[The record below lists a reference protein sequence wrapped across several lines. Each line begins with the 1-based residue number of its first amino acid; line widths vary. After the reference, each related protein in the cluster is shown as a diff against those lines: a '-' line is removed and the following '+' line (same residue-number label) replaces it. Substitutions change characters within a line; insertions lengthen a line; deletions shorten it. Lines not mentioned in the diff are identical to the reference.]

1 QNPADWAVPA
11 GTLAGTRA
19 NLHSAIDSSN
29 VNQLQLAWTF
39 PVTAPGSF
47 GGMTASTL
55 IVGDTVYVQDM
66 QSNVFAL
73 DRATGDVRWEK
84 KYNTPSEGPNG
95 VAVGYGMVFGS
106 TGDGGEAFALDA
118 KDGHEIWRIK
128 LTTNPST
135 GIDMAPIVFNNVVY
149 VSTVPGTSSIFYQG
163 GQRGIV
169 YALDARTGAA
179 LWSFDTTTD
188 NLWGNPA
195 LNSGGGAWYPVSL
208 DDQGNLYIGTG
219 NAGPWPGIVV
229 NGTPYPNGSSRPG
242 PNDYASSMLSLNPNG
257 GLRWN
262 VNAAPHDLFDHDL
275 QLTPI
280 VATVTIDGKPTKVA
294 IGSGKA
300 GKVIA
305 ADADTGKVLWET
317 PVGKHQN
324 DDLTAI
330 PEGQT
335 VVVYPGGLGSVE
347 SPMAYADGL
356 VFVPVFDAGQKFTS
370 TTQGDFV
377 DPFNEAKGGLI
388 ALDAATGKVVWQVDY
403 PKMNVCGV
411 TVANDVVFSMALDGV
426 LHAYDAKTGKE
437 LWNYQANGGCN
448 GSPAVAGDLLVV
460 PAAGPNFAASG
471 TPTAGV
477 ASAVLAFR
485 LPAAPGATPAAQAAA
500 SPAATA
506 SAPPTLAAPAPTT
519 APAPAATPAPAAA
532 ASPLAQGAAGPTI
545 QLIDI
550 AFNPNTFTIPANTPT
565 TVTLTDAGVSVHN
578 FNIDQLNVHSGDL
591 QPGQSAQVT
600 IDAPAG
606 TYQYYCNIPGHKEAG
621 MVGTLT
627 VK

>member
-1 QNPADWAVPA
+1 
-11 GTLAGTRA
+11 
-19 NLHSAIDSSN
+19 
-29 VNQLQLAWTF
+29 
-39 PVTAPGSF
+39 
-47 GGMTASTL
+47 
-55 IVGDTVYVQDM
+55 
-66 QSNVFAL
+66 
-73 DRATGDVRWEK
+73 
-84 KYNTPSEGPNG
+84 
-95 VAVGYGMVFGS
+95 
-106 TGDGGEAFALDA
+106 
-118 KDGHEIWRIK
+118 
-128 LTTNPST
+128 
-135 GIDMAPIVFNNVVY
+135 
-149 VSTVPGTSSIFYQG
+149 SIFYQG

-169 YALDARTGAA
+169 YALDARTGAS

-242 PNDYASSMLSLNPNG
+242 PNDYASSLISLNPNG

-262 VNAAPHDLFDHDL
+262 INAKPHDLFDHDL

-305 ADADTGKVLWET
+305 ADADTGKVLWEA

-324 DDLTAI
+324 DNLTAI
-330 PEGQT
+330 PDGQT
-335 VVVYPGGLGSVE
+335 VVVYPGGLGAVE

-370 TTQGDFV
+370 TTQGEFV
-377 DPFNEAKGGLI
+377 DPFNAAKGGLI
-388 ALDAATGKVVWQVDY
+388 ALDAATGKVAWQVDY

-426 LHAYDAKTGKE
+426 LHAYDVKTGKE
-437 LWNYQANGGCN
+437 LWSYQANGGCT

-460 PAAGPNFAASG
+460 PAAGPNFAATG

-485 LPAAPGATPAAQAAA
+485 LPGAAGATPAAA
-500 SPAATA
+500 A
-506 SAPPTLAAPAPTT
+506 SAPTAAPAQPT
-519 APAPAATPAPAAA
+519 PAPAATSAPAASP
-532 ASPLAQGAAGPTI
+532 ASPAAAGPTI
-545 QLIDI
+545 QLVDI
-550 AFNPNTFTIPANTPT
+550 AFNPNTFTLPANTPT
-565 TVTLTDAGVSVHN
+565 TVTLINHGAAIHN
-578 FNIDQLNVHSGDL
+578 FNIDRLNIHSGDL
-591 QPGQSAQVT
+591 TPGQSKQVT

-621 MVGTLT
+621 MKGT
-627 VK
+627 VNVAP